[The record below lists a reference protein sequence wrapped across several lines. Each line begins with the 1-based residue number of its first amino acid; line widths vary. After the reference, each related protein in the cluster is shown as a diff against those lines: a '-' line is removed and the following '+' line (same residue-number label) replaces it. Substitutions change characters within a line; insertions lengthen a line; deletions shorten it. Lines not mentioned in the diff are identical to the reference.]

1 MNLKPSTVPLLLLL
15 DLLNF
20 WQLGRGYAY
29 RVGLT
34 IQPSTTVQS
43 GTPVKIICQVNI
55 SYSNTWNFTH
65 TFQIRQNDAP
75 VYSSTTKE
83 DTVVYE
89 LNPARRADSG
99 NYECRVTVKEISKLS
114 NTQKLIITGLQT
126 PILYVNN
133 TAPYENE
140 EFTAVC
146 SAPEEKGS
154 LIFHFYQ
161 RFTNGE
167 SQPIKQLAPSVNSAE
182 TMLVLSPLGDRLLSC
197 DYEINRISGRSNR
210 SNEISVLVKG
220 LQIVPIMNVLPSSEV
235 YEGDTM
241 KFSCSIVIYVPERIN
256 KDTIKYSY
264 YKDNMIVASSRT
276 YNSTTQ
282 LSQIGNYTCE
292 VLALSQNHSFVKK
305 SELFVLNPKV
315 RVAEAVMSV
324 VGGTLVLGK
333 HFQVLCHSD
342 NGSLPIT
349 YTLSSPSS
357 PAKIREVKNPGEQA
371 IFNVSALY
379 KASDIRKLYCSAQN
393 SKHIPVKTHT
403 LHYTN
408 IIEPVSKP
416 VLKILPNMGDVTE
429 GQDVMLV
436 CSVQKGTTPIV
447 FSWHHTNEGGPLTFL
462 TSDKLEASF
471 NITNVRA
478 KHQRAYYCVS
488 TNRAHETKQS
498 QEVSI
503 RVKTAGWKKGLIAA
517 SCILTLIVL
526 ILVIICR
533 KHLLWFKRRTTK
545 ELSVKPAG
553 TKVER
558 LSLTQAEVNQDA
570 NESDDQ
576 HSVASPEKPEPQ
588 YTEVHIRQA
597 DPDRAPVA
605 KGTDTVYSE
614 VRTSEQGTPEEADGN
629 TAVCQGQDG
638 GFPGQNCKTNG
649 TGVYSKGSRYSST
662 QRTQTRESPAPVIPV
677 TPAKRSVHFPNDI
690 VFQDIVRRGD
700 MEQIGRFM
708 RARKVRIDTLFHS
721 GMAALHEAVLTG
733 NLEVVKL
740 LVKYGAD
747 VHQKDEDGWTPL
759 HMACSDSY
767 PEIARYLLS
776 KGASTEAE
784 NESGEKPADLIDP
797 DCKELVKLFE

>member
-1 MNLKPSTVPLLLLL
+1 VILCSGLSLMLVLHKQDTETAFII
-15 DLLNF
+15 D
-20 WQLGRGYAY
+20 

-241 KFSCSIVIYVPERIN
+241 KVVCKVVNMQQHHVMIYLTMGRRILKQAPNSLQHTFTASVEHSGKLACKAVWRNVQKETSQTIRVKELFSKPKLTVEPTDLFFGDTFQFSCSIVMIN

-305 SELFVLNPKV
+305 SELFVLNPKAV

-526 ILVIICR
+526 ILV
-533 KHLLWFKRRTTK
+533 
-545 ELSVKPAG
+545 
-553 TKVER
+553 
-558 LSLTQAEVNQDA
+558 
-570 NESDDQ
+570 
-576 HSVASPEKPEPQ
+576 
-588 YTEVHIRQA
+588 
-597 DPDRAPVA
+597 
-605 KGTDTVYSE
+605 
-614 VRTSEQGTPEEADGN
+614 
-629 TAVCQGQDG
+629 
-638 GFPGQNCKTNG
+638 
-649 TGVYSKGSRYSST
+649 
-662 QRTQTRESPAPVIPV
+662 
-677 TPAKRSVHFPNDI
+677 
-690 VFQDIVRRGD
+690 
-700 MEQIGRFM
+700 
-708 RARKVRIDTLFHS
+708 
-721 GMAALHEAVLTG
+721 
-733 NLEVVKL
+733 
-740 LVKYGAD
+740 
-747 VHQKDEDGWTPL
+747 
-759 HMACSDSY
+759 
-767 PEIARYLLS
+767 
-776 KGASTEAE
+776 
-784 NESGEKPADLIDP
+784 
-797 DCKELVKLFE
+797 